1 MVVGMTSLIGGF
13 DESITG
19 QIEALGADTLFLVK
33 WGGRL
38 VTSGEEFRRL
48 MERPDIDTTDARAI
62 DEQARTVNRVS
73 VMYGGG
79 FPPTFATLSYRGRRS
94 RQSQILGVMPRF
106 IEASDMELAHG
117 RFVGP
122 IDIQRRSDVVVIG
135 DGLVGALFDKVD
147 PIGRRVRINGREYRV
162 VGTIKPRDN
171 ANLAGDQA
179 DNFAIVPATNHRKLY
194 GPRPEGTMIVMRA
207 LPGVALETMQQEVE
221 GIMRARH
228 RLRADEQPDFDLVN
242 QESLLQLWR
251 NLSNYFFVALVA
263 LSSVALMVG
272 GIGVMAIMLVS
283 VTERTHEIGL
293 RKAIG
298 ARHRDILLQFLAEAV
313 ALAAAGGLFGVMLGT
328 GIGHLIHRL
337 SGFPVSLSPWTFVLA
352 AGFPS
357 LIGVFFGIYPA
368 NRAASLDPVDALRY
382 E

>member
-1 MVVGMTSLIGGF
+1 MRSVLLGEIVAMSWDSLRSHKLRSALTVVGIVIGITMVVGMTSLIGGF

-207 LPGVALETMQQEVE
+207 LPAWRSKPCSKKW
-221 GIMRARH
+221 RASCGH
-228 RLRADEQPDFDLVN
+228 AIACVPT
-242 QESLLQLWR
+242 
-251 NLSNYFFVALVA
+251 SNPI
-263 LSSVALMVG
+263 SIS
-272 GIGVMAIMLVS
+272 
-283 VTERTHEIGL
+283 
-293 RKAIG
+293 
-298 ARHRDILLQFLAEAV
+298 
-313 ALAAAGGLFGVMLGT
+313 
-328 GIGHLIHRL
+328 
-337 SGFPVSLSPWTFVLA
+337 
-352 AGFPS
+352 
-357 LIGVFFGIYPA
+357 
-368 NRAASLDPVDALRY
+368 
-382 E
+382 